1 MNEPE
6 MRRHIDVILEQHMH
20 EEDAR
25 FDALSSEIK
34 ELRQDIK
41 DLTAAWQQA
50 KGVLSFVKWILGIAG
65 GLTVFLTYMKDHWK

>member
-6 MRRHIDVILEQHMH
+6 IRRHIDVILEQHIN
-20 EEDAR
+20 EEDVR
-25 FDALSSEIK
+25 FTALSAEIK

-50 KGVLSFVKWILGIAG
+50 KGVLSFMKWLLGVAG
-65 GLTVFLTYMKDHWK
+65 GLTVFFTFMKDHWK